1 METLM
6 SEVRKQS
13 CESEESRGE
22 RFMHLY
28 SGKERCIFKY
38 IYTLVHNEAA
48 AEDILQETTQAMW
61 TKFDEFE
68 MGTNFVAWALRIAH
82 YRVLK
87 HWASQ
92 TKGMIFNSQLVESL
106 AQRAQDH
113 IQQDSRK
120 KMALRRCMKKLPERD
135 MNLIKLR
142 YQEGASVKK
151 VAEQVSRGI
160 KGVYKSLN
168 RIRWQLLEC
177 IQRSLVMEDRS

>member
-1 METLM
+1 M
-6 SEVRKQS
+6 SEVRKLDDS
-13 CESEESRGE
+13 SEASRGQ

-28 SGKERCIFKY
+28 SGKERSIYKY
-38 IYTLVHNEAA
+38 IYTLVHDEVA

-68 MGTNFVAWALRIAH
+68 MGTNFLAWAVRIAH

-87 HWASQ
+87 YWASQ
-92 TKGMIFNSQLVESL
+92 TKGMIFNSKLVETL
-106 AQRAQDH
+106 AERAEDHVHQDT
-113 IQQDSRK
+113 RR

-135 MNLIKLR
+135 LHLIKLR

-151 VAEQVSRGI
+151 VAEQVNRGI
-160 KGVYKSLN
+160 KGVYKSLS

>member
-1 METLM
+1 M
-6 SEVRKQS
+6 SEASKQS
-13 CESEESRGE
+13 YSSEASRGQ

-28 SGKERCIFKY
+28 SGKERCIYKY
-38 IYTLVHNEAA
+38 IYTLVHDEAS

-87 HWASQ
+87 FWASQ
-92 TKGMIFNSQLVESL
+92 TKGMIFNSRLVEEL

-113 IQQDSRK
+113 TQQDTRK
-120 KMALRRCMKKLPERD
+120 KLALRKCMKKLPERD
-135 MNLIKLR
+135 LNLIKLR
-142 YQEGASVKK
+142 YQEGGSVKK
-151 VAEQVSRGI
+151 VAQHVNRGV
-160 KGVYKSLN
+160 KGIYRSLN